1 MPGGGSPLTMRY
13 KLRQSNHTISP
24 LDQSLASALRMEF
37 HTFPNP
43 IFELLTAAQRP
54 GGVLRGGRLEIGA
67 GRNDPD
73 RSGID
78 FAVSASPEP
87 VLSYLS
93 CRHKKDTRRRHP
105 FDRFFRIFLAGA
117 RKIPLPTI
125 PKLKEFPGSYE
136 PGNIVRGRYR

>member
-93 CRHKKDTRRRHP
+93 CRCKKDTP
-105 FDRFFRIFLAGA
+105 TNDTQTKRIPRL
-117 RKIPLPTI
+117 L
-125 PKLKEFPGSYE
+125 
-136 PGNIVRGRYR
+136 